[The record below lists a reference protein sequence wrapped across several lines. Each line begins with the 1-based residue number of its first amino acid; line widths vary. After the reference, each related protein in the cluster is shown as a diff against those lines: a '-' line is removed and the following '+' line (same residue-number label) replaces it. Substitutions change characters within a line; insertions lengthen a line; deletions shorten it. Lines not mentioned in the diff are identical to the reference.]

1 MQHSRHDRC
10 EFPIATFLISATRA
24 LMAEIFQTIELPKSQ
39 ATGIT
44 IERIDPLADSQWDDL
59 VRFHPAP
66 TIFHYSAWAHVLV
79 ETYGHQPFYLR
90 ISVYGVEA
98 ALIPLMEVKSRLTG
112 CRGVSLPFSD
122 FAGPL
127 WRDPCQ
133 APSVYS
139 ALVELAAVRKWKHLE
154 LRGSLVPPAAAKTY
168 QTYDSHDLD
177 LRPGAEALFQNLDT
191 SVRRAIRKSEASG
204 IQVTIERSSE
214 AMNEFYLL
222 HGQTRRRHG
231 LPPQPQRFFN
241 AIFKHLVARNLGII
255 VLARLAGVPVAGAVF
270 FHSATRAIYKF
281 GASDTQHWPSRPN
294 QGVMWAAIRELV
306 KIGCEELQF
315 GRTSP
320 ADAGLVRFKLSWGS
334 VSQPLSYFRH
344 HCQASAWMSADRL
357 PAESHPLIF
366 GHLPLACN
374 RLAGRLIYPHL
385 D

>member
-1 MQHSRHDRC
+1 
-10 EFPIATFLISATRA
+10 
-24 LMAEIFQTIELPKSQ
+24 
-39 ATGIT
+39 
-44 IERIDPLADSQWDDL
+44 
-59 VRFHPAP
+59 
-66 TIFHYSAWAHVLV
+66 
-79 ETYGHQPFYLR
+79 
-90 ISVYGVEA
+90 VEA
-98 ALIPLMEVKSRLTG
+98 ALVPLMEVKSRLTG

-127 WRDPCQ
+127 WREPCQ

-139 ALVELAAVRKWKHLE
+139 ALVELAAARKWKHLE
-154 LRGSLVPPAAAKTY
+154 LRGSVVPPAAAKPF
-168 QTYDSHDLD
+168 QTYDSHHLD

-191 SVRRAIRKSEASG
+191 SVRRAIRKAESSG
-204 IQVTIERSSE
+204 IQVTVERGSE

-222 HGQTRRRHG
+222 HGRTRRRHG
-231 LPPQPQRFFN
+231 LPPQPHRFFD
-241 AIFKHLVARNLGII
+241 AIGTHLVSRNLGTI

-270 FHSATRAIYKF
+270 LHSAKRAIYKF
-281 GASDTQHWPSRPN
+281 GASDTQYWPSRPN

-320 ADAGLVRFKLSWGS
+320 ADEGLARFKLSWGA

-344 HCQASAWMSADRL
+344 HCQAGAWMSADRL